1 MSKSIRDAAV
11 HYLFDEKVG
20 FPGLEKLVIKGLHK
34 LTTLWHTQLDP
45 NSFCK
50 LTEIFVEDCESLIH
64 VLVPRILKRLGS
76 SVCPNLCEVEIVNW
90 RCLKNVFP
98 ASVARNR
105 NLEKLQKLYGSLPV
119 VDFFKMKHLF
129 IFCQRITSAV
139 TPSVLFRKCHN
150 LETLGMYDGNFEEIF
165 IHEGSLDGEEHQE
178 PVFPNLETLA
188 VGDCPR
194 LKNIVSSAISFRKIM
209 ELEVANYDGMKHLL
223 TYSVAK
229 SFINLEKMTVRN
241 CQRMIEIVSTDDD
254 QGDGENEI
262 TFSRLEYL
270 ELSDLPNLK
279 GFCSRNYNVRFPI
292 FITIV
297 ASHYMEMKISFDG
310 VLLDDSK
317 REKVQIIEEDDDDD
331 DDNSDRDDYDDDDD
345 SRHGGGGGGGGGDDH
360 NNDNEDDDDNSM

>member
-1 MSKSIRDAAV
+1 MEILKK
-11 HYLFDEKVG
+11 YLSTKDLWMGKNIKVG
-20 FPGLEKLVIKGLHK
+20 LLTHVKTLRIKRWVNLMHVWKG
-34 LTTLWHTQLDP
+34 
-45 NSFCK
+45 NSY
-50 LTEIFVEDCESLIH
+50 L
-64 VLVPRILKRLGS
+64 
-76 SVCPNLCEVEIVNW
+76 
-90 RCLKNVFP
+90 
-98 ASVARNR
+98 A
-105 NLEKLQKLYGSLPV
+105 
-119 VDFFKMKHLF
+119 
-129 IFCQRITSAV
+129 
-139 TPSVLFRKCHN
+139 
-150 LETLGMYDGNFEEIF
+150 
-165 IHEGSLDGEEHQE
+165 E

-360 NNDNEDDDDNSM
+360 NNDNEDDDDNSII